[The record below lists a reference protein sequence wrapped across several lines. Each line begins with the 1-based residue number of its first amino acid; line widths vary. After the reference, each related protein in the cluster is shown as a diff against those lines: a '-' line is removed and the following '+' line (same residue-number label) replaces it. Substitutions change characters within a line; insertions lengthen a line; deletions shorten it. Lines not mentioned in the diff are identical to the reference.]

1 MVQEIRYKKVG
12 KGLTCNGVLAVFSKG
27 FNPLHPNI
35 SVHILRTVHYT
46 FLGRLGIKKEN
57 LFNNQELLQLV
68 IISFIPATLMS
79 DSGGDTVR
87 RNSTLVKN

>member
-12 KGLTCNGVLAVFSKG
+12 KGRTCNGVLAVFSKDVTLYT
-27 FNPLHPNI
+27 PT
-35 SVHILRTVHYT
+35 SVYIFSVLFTIR
-46 FLGRLGIKKEN
+46 FQGIEREN

-68 IISFIPATLMS
+68 IISFIPVTLMS

-87 RNSTLVKN
+87 RN